1 LPGRF
6 FHNGGE
12 REIAVKLEDS
22 VKMTVGGLTL
32 DPVTKAPIVLLR
44 DDGNKFSLPIWVGL
58 LEATAMATAIEGVP
72 MPRPMTHDLLTNL
85 LAELGA
91 EVDCVEI
98 TALRENT
105 YYALIHLRVGTEIRE
120 IDARPSDAIA
130 LALRTGSTIYVARA
144 VIESS
149 SVLRSDE
156 EGGGDAGLAHVS
168 PDKWSE
174 ILAKMDPEDFKY
186 KM

>member
-1 LPGRF
+1 
-6 FHNGGE
+6 
-12 REIAVKLEDS
+12 
-22 VKMTVGGLTL
+22 
-32 DPVTKAPIVLLR
+32 
-44 DDGNKFSLPIWVGL
+44 
-58 LEATAMATAIEGVP
+58 MATAIEGVP